1 MQAKIAD
8 LQTLFQGQVSFR
20 IPQFQRPY
28 AWGEQVQWKPLWED
42 VEGIASTVLN
52 KEADG
57 KIKPHFLGAIVLQH
71 QKGKANEVKKILVV
85 DGQQRLTTL
94 QLLIK
99 ATEQAFRSQ
108 DDTARA
114 DRLRGLTANRERHW
128 SGDSDNETK
137 IRQSNLNDQKAFQEA
152 MRNPSNDGEQRWAIS
167 QAYSFL
173 EGRVGIWLDSKPQY
187 RAARADA
194 LEETLTRH
202 LQIAVIDLDED
213 EKPHIIF
220 ETLNARG
227 EPLRQSDLVKNTV
240 MYEANVVDNPHKAR
254 DLWGMFDSDEWWRD
268 ETGEAQNR
276 THLDRF
282 LNYWAIIRALR
293 EVSPDRVASVFRNY
307 IETRSKPGEQSPI
320 EDVAADIRNTG
331 KIYKDLEKIKVQV
344 IELFLERMKT
354 LKLGVITPVLLWL
367 YTSCVPRG
375 QVLRSIDVLESY
387 LVRRTLCGLRSADL
401 HKVVIALLTLLKR
414 FPPENQAPADSTIID
429 YLSSQTSD
437 GQLWPTNRMLKG
449 HLTSSP
455 MQGNNPRKTM
465 ILEAIERH
473 LRGDGSE
480 NRAPTRN
487 LTLEYIMPK
496 AWQRHWP
503 LSPGTLNRDEA
514 ETVRNE
520 AQRNIGNLTL
530 TTETLSAS
538 LSNGPWDE
546 KRLTLANH
554 SSLFLNKTLLS
565 SAHETWDEAAI
576 NSRSQF
582 LAEKISEIW
591 LPPEAFVD
599 TSA

>member
-1 MQAKIAD
+1 MEVNIAN
-8 LQTLFQGQVSFR
+8 LLTLFQGQVSYR

-28 AWGEQVQWKPLWED
+28 AWREQVQWKPLWED
-42 VEGIASTVLN
+42 VEDIASTVLN
-52 KEADG
+52 NKSDG
-57 KIKPHFLGAIVLQH
+57 TIKPHFLGAIVLQR
-71 QKGKANEVKKILVV
+71 QKSKANEVKKILVV

-99 ATEQAFRSQ
+99 ATEQTFRSQ
-108 DDTARA
+108 DDTIRA
-114 DRLRGLTANRERHW
+114 DQLRELTANRQRHW
-128 SGDSDNETK
+128 GGDSDCETK

-152 MRNPSNDGEQRWAIS
+152 MRDPSNDGQRRWAIS

-173 EGRVGIWLDSKPQY
+173 EGRVEIWLDSKPQY
-187 RAARADA
+187 RTARADA
-194 LEETLTRH
+194 IEETLTRH
-202 LQIAVIDLDED
+202 LQIAVIDLDKD

-240 MYEANVVDNPHKAR
+240 MYEANVVDNPNKAR
-254 DLWGMFDSDEWWRD
+254 DLWGMFDSDNWWRE

-282 LNYWAIIRALR
+282 LNYWVTIRALR

-307 IETRSKPGEQSPI
+307 IETRNKPGQQSPI
-320 EDVAADIRNTG
+320 EDVATDIRNTG
-331 KIYKDLEKIKVQV
+331 KTYKDLEKIRVQG
-344 IELFLERMKT
+344 IETFLERMKT
-354 LKLGVITPVLLWL
+354 LKLGVIMPVLLWL
-367 YTSCVPRG
+367 YTSGVPRAK
-375 QVLRSIDVLESY
+375 VLRSIDALESY

-414 FPPENQAPADSTIID
+414 PPTENRGPADSTIIS

-437 GQLWPTNRMLKG
+437 GQLWPTNRMLRDR
-449 HLTSSP
+449 LTSSP
-455 MQGNNPRKTM
+455 MQGNNSRKTM
-465 ILEAIERH
+465 ILETVEEH

-480 NRAPTRN
+480 NRVPSRN

-496 AWQRHWP
+496 TWQTHWP
-503 LSPGTLNRDEA
+503 LPPGRLNRDEA
-514 ETVRNE
+514 EVVRNE

-530 TTETLSAS
+530 TTEKLNAS

-554 SSLFLNKTLLS
+554 GSLFLNKTLLGNTP
-565 SAHETWDEAAI
+565 ETWDEAAI
-576 NSRSQF
+576 ESRSQF

-591 LPPEAFVD
+591 LPPEAFAD